1 MAPLSFHDRQH
12 LQKVLAQQQNITVM
26 FNRFINAV
34 SPHLRKWA
42 DTGKGSVWSRNG
54 AVESVV
60 DRELVRLQAELTN
73 NLSSF
78 QMDAWKRSE
87 LKNDQMIREYIEG
100 MSIRSQIKE
109 GLFARNTEG
118 MQALQ
123 GRIDK
128 DMNLST
134 RVWNLADQTKTQ
146 LEFYLGSGIS
156 IGQSA
161 ANISQDIRQILN
173 NPDARFHRI
182 RNAEGKLVESKPMM
196 NYNPGPGVYKSASKN
211 ALRVAVTET
220 NMAYRKADHE
230 RWLKLNFVL
239 GFEVKRSGNNKGG
252 CVICDAMCGTYPKE
266 FSFTGWHPFCICMAT
281 PILMDHDEFAEYLL
295 NDTIPMDRYVT
306 DIPPRAVKCMEQYK
320 YSFKRSPY
328 DMKRNYKIFSS
339 DGKLLE
345 KTVPVPEA
353 PKTKGKT
360 KFKTDEQKA
369 AIREAWEERRINNL
383 PDIMP
388 KKPIKSISD
397 IQGVIDS
404 YMKYYPEDANGKS
417 IQVGKFREKPG
428 RAGFTM
434 MRAYSEKGIIEY
446 NTYKALE
453 QGMSS
458 PFSQLLS
465 ALNKIQKKEDLK
477 FAEEYSVEC
486 FYHEIMHCKA
496 KQHVRLKGHGQGD
509 YKRTAMESINQ
520 FVSRHEYGTFIER
533 LGGKAINRQQVLD
546 EGSGYRSWVGN
557 LRDFIKSANIDENKA
572 ASYFKDKLL
581 NGRYDELETVLSDYI
596 IRYSGTKLSSHE
608 VLRLFESRNKSDW
621 DGFLKSINNNNQ

>member
-12 LQKVLAQQQNITVM
+12 LQKVLAQQQNITVV

-54 AVESVV
+54 AVENVV

-78 QMDAWKRSE
+78 QMEAWKRSE
-87 LKNDQMIREYIEG
+87 LKNDQMIREYLEG
-100 MSIRSQIKE
+100 MSIRSQVKE

-156 IGQSA
+156 TGQSA

-230 RWLKLNFVL
+230 RWKKLDFVL

-252 CVICDAMCGTYPKE
+252 CAICDAMCGTYPKE

-281 PILMDHDEFAEYLL
+281 PILMDHDEFAEFLL
-295 NDTIPMDRYVT
+295 NDTIPEGRYVT
-306 DIPPRAVKCMEQYK
+306 EIPPKAVKCMEQYK
-320 YSFKRSPY
+320 YSFMRSPY
-328 DMKRNYKIFSS
+328 DMKQNYKMLGNDVS
-339 DGKLLE
+339 
-345 KTVPVPEA
+345 
-353 PKTKGKT
+353 PKGRAQKREVMSLMSKA
-360 KFKTDEQKA
+360 DE
-369 AIREAWEERRINNL
+369 
-383 PDIMP
+383 
-388 KKPIKSISD
+388 S
-397 IQGVIDS
+397 G
-404 YMKYYPEDANGKS
+404 GS
-417 IQVGKFREKPG
+417 IQSLAQKIAANHGAKTTPINYKSYDSILRKLASDKCEVRDIKDAVRTTIIADKECIEKV
-428 RAGFTM
+428 
-434 MRAYSEKGIIEY
+434 
-446 NTYKALE
+446 L
-453 QGMSS
+453 
-458 PFSQLLS
+458 
-465 ALNKIQKKEDLK
+465 KELQDSNS
-477 FAEEYSVEC
+477 F
-486 FYHEIMHCKA
+486 
-496 KQHVRLKGHGQGD
+496 VRLKRQ
-509 YKRTAMESINQ
+509 TPES
-520 FVSRHEYGTFIER
+520 FMG
-533 LGGKAINRQQVLD
+533 
-546 EGSGYRSWVGN
+546 
-557 LRDFIKSANIDENKA
+557 
-572 ASYFKDKLL
+572 
-581 NGRYDELETVLSDYI
+581 
-596 IRYSGTKLSSHE
+596 YSGNIVNVKTKNGITAEIQVNTDRMIYAKEEPMVAKTILGERRWGEINGEVKLAGGLGHKYYEEWRILDPSSVKAKEIAKKMSEYYSH
-608 VLRLFESRNKSDW
+608 F
-621 DGFLKSINNNNQ
+621 Q